1 MGAMSSLYNHEV
13 VHRAAFGSWGGKRA
27 TLEPKPDLP
36 LQWKRE
42 HFGSWGGKRTSE
54 IPDMALRAFGQW
66 GGKRDAAFGS
76 WGGKR
81 DSAFGSWG
89 GKRSI
94 SGPGYAGGIYQSSLL
109 EEPSQHDLVP
119 TWNKKKLLL
128 KSTETDKSD
137 YDNDNIN
144 SE

>member
-54 IPDMALRAFGQW
+54 IPDMALRAFGP
-66 GGKRDAAFGS
+66 
-76 WGGKR
+76 
-81 DSAFGSWG
+81 WG